1 MKGFLIIIGILAIFS
16 IFCYIYAFCIDD
28 MNEKY
33 PDYKGEDF
41 LNDNYDN

>member
-16 IFCYIYAFCIDD
+16 ILCYLYAICLDD
-28 MNEKY
+28 MSEKY

-41 LNDNYDN
+41 LNDKYDN